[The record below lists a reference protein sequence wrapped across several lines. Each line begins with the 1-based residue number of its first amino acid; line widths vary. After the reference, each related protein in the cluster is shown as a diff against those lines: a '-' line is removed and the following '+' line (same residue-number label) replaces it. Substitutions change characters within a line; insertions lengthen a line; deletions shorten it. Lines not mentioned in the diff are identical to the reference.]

1 MHIDHN
7 RAVCA
12 RLPAVISCFSFLF
25 MAGLNVKKLC
35 QANSFFS
42 SFFWKHKSEKK
53 IQMPRFVV
61 RPIFRVCF
69 PSAV

>member
-12 RLPAVISCFSFLF
+12 RLPGVISFFSFLF

-35 QANSFFS
+35 QASSFFS
-42 SFFWKHKSEKK
+42 SFFFET
-53 IQMPRFVV
+53 
-61 RPIFRVCF
+61 
-69 PSAV
+69 